1 MKIYYILI
9 NILISLIVFGSCNIE
24 NDLQNNEQKLTKT
37 DSIWLK
43 FAKAMESKDVDF
55 LINNS
60 LDTVS
65 CFDCSIDTNNEI
77 NYFDAEF
84 IFQNHID
91 KIMHLKSLSKK
102 EYSISEIDSNL
113 IKIVYNI
120 KSPKAPEGGY
130 GLIFTLIKKNDKY
143 YFQGMMVQ

>member
-9 NILISLIVFGSCNIE
+9 NILISLIVFSSCNIE
-24 NDLQNNEQKLTKT
+24 NNSYNEKKLTKT

-43 FAKAMESKDVDF
+43 FAKAMELKDVDF

-60 LDTVS
+60 LDTIS
-65 CFDCSIDTNNEI
+65 CFDCCIDTNNEI

-84 IFQNHID
+84 IFQNHLD
-91 KIMHLKSLSKK
+91 KLMHLKSLSKK
-102 EYSISEIDSNL
+102 EYLISEIDSNL
-113 IKIVYNI
+113 IKVVYNV
-120 KSPKAPEGGY
+120 KTSQAPEGGY
-130 GLIFTLIKKNDKY
+130 SLIFTLIKKDDKY